1 MTESSSSLTR
11 LIQQNYNKPHGSLLA
26 FSSGKEAGKTSQH
39 TMKKTT
45 LALRKT
51 PAGQGYY
58 EVSNELVAV
67 LATKNHQ
74 GGLDDQDD
82 ES

>member
-1 MTESSSSLTR
+1 MVLYQPFPR
-11 LIQQNYNKPHGSLLA
+11 QKRQQ
-26 FSSGKEAGKTSQH
+26 
-39 TMKKTT
+39 TMKKTM

-51 PAGQGYY
+51 PAGEEYY
-58 EVSNELVAV
+58 EVSNKRGAV

-82 ES
+82 ESNGKKDLAPSAVQ